1 MKLRYILYSM
11 TLGAVL
17 TSCNDSFLERAP
29 QSIVDQTYWNSVQDL
44 ESYANAFYGILPA
57 GVTNV
62 GDTGADDQVPNSVNT
77 YNWGMYT
84 VPAENG
90 NWSKN
95 NWSNIRQINY
105 FMTHYGTVTGE
116 EYQINQYVAEMRFF
130 RALEYFAK
138 VRTFGD
144 VPWLDEDLNVDSPEL
159 YGPRTPRNEVIQ
171 HVIEDLDFA
180 IQWLPEGR
188 VSSGNNRLTQDVA
201 LHVKA
206 RVCLYE
212 GTYYKYHTELGLQSE
227 ANALLQ
233 QAANASDQLIESG
246 RYDIY
251 STGDYGHDYYNMFM
265 LDDKSNLSEAVLYI
279 DYADPLRRHNA
290 ARGGYEAN
298 AGFSKDFVDR
308 ILYADGL
315 PKALTSYPTGDETL
329 AEELA
334 NRDPRARQM
343 IMNDEFGTETDPAYS
358 PVGNDDAYIRQ
369 WCQTG
374 YTNFK
379 YVSQTQF
386 NTGNAMQTYDGIAY
400 RYAETLLIN
409 AEAKAELGTITQS
422 DLDRTIN
429 KLRDRVDMPHLTVEV
444 GFVDPNWPA
453 AFGDISPLLQEIRR
467 ERSIELAGEGFRWD
481 DICRWKAG
489 HLLDNV
495 MTYVGKKISA
505 DSDMAEQ
512 GLRSSEGYYIVYPN
526 YTNADLSYE
535 SGKSRT
541 WDDKLYLEPIPLGE
555 IQRNPALEQNPGW

>member
-1 MKLRYILYSM
+1 MKLKYILYSV
-11 TLGAVL
+11 TIGAVL
-17 TSCNDSFLERAP
+17 TGCNDSFLERAP
-29 QSIVDQTYWNSVQDL
+29 QEIVDQTYWNTVQDL
-44 ESYANAFYGILPA
+44 ESYANAFYDILPG
-57 GVTNV
+57 GVTNA

-90 NWSKN
+90 SWSKS
-95 NWSNIRQINY
+95 NWSNIRMINY
-105 FMTHYGTVTGE
+105 FMTHYGTVTGSE
-116 EYQINQYVAEMRFF
+116 DQINRYVGEMRFF

-144 VPWLDEDLNVDSPEL
+144 VPWLDRDLNVDSPEL

-171 HVIEDLDFA
+171 HIIEDLDFA

-188 VSSGNNRLTQDVA
+188 VSSADNRLTQDVA
-201 LHVKA
+201 LHLKA

-227 ANALLQ
+227 SQALLQ
-233 QAANASDQLIESG
+233 QAVDASDQLIESG

-251 STGDYGHDYYNMFM
+251 STGDYEHDYYNLFM
-265 LDDKSNLSEAVLYI
+265 LDDKSNLEEAVLYI
-279 DYADPLRRHNA
+279 DYAEPLRRHNA
-290 ARGGYEAN
+290 ARGGMESN

-343 IMNDEFGTETDPAYS
+343 IMNDAFGSETDPAYS
-358 PVGNDDAYIRQ
+358 PVGNDNNYIRQ

-374 YTNFK
+374 YQNFK
-379 YVSQTQF
+379 YVSQSQF
-386 NTGNAMQTYDGIAY
+386 NLGNTMQTYDGIAY

-409 AEAKAELGTITQS
+409 AEAKAELDIITQA

-429 KLRDRVDMPHLTVEV
+429 KLRDRVNMPHLTVEV
-444 GFVDPNWPA
+444 GFTDPNWPA

-489 HLLDNV
+489 ELLNNV
-495 MTYVGKKISA
+495 MTYVGKKVSA
-505 DSDMAEQ
+505 DSEQAQQ
-512 GLRSSEGYYIVYPN
+512 GLRSEQGYYIVYPN
-526 YTNADLSYE
+526 YTNPNLSFQ
-535 SGKSRT
+535 SGMSRT
-541 WDDKLYLEPIPLGE
+541 WDDKLYLEPIPSGE
-555 IQRNPALEQNPGW
+555 IQRNPQLTQNPGW

>member
-251 STGDYGHDYYNMFM
+251 STGDYEHDYYNMFM

>member
-11 TLGAVL
+11 TLGVVL
-17 TSCNDSFLERAP
+17 TGCNDSFLERAP

-90 NWSKN
+90 NWSKS

-212 GTYYKYHTELGLQSE
+212 GTYYKYHTELGLQGE

-233 QAANASDQLIESG
+233 QAADASDQLIESG

-251 STGDYGHDYYNMFM
+251 STGDYEHDYYNMFM

-512 GLRSSEGYYIVYPN
+512 GLRSAEGYYIVYPN